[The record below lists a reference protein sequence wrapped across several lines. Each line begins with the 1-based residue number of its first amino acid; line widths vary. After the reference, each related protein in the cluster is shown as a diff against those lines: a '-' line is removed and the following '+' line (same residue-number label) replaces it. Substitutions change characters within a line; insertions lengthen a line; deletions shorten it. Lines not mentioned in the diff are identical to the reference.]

1 MEIGGTKGS
10 SRQACA
16 ALIAAGVRVCARDGI
31 KAAAHVTHRPA
42 ARRGRITGHR
52 CLGAPAGPRIP
63 LQRCWKHGSFICLTN
78 GGHDPVWRDLCDRV
92 PTSVVGLGGYGV
104 SFIFEGALAVLQQR
118 FNLVRGC

>member
-1 MEIGGTKGS
+1 VEQRGGS

-78 GGHDPVWRDLCDRV
+78 GGPDPVWRDLCDRV
-92 PTSVVGLGGYGV
+92 PTSVVGGMWCSVY
-104 SFIFEGALAVLQQR
+104 QQR
-118 FNLVRGC
+118 FNSMRGC